1 MTDIYNLY
9 SIPLLI
15 LIVSCL
21 ESDVAQNF
29 GELIDLHD
37 GLTDIKQKVINTP
50 LDSNITFSDDPL
62 RMLRAI
68 RFACQLDFEIHDDL
82 VKTMTKQ
89 KNRINIVTNER
100 IVDEIN
106 KIILSK
112 TPSKGFKILEKTGIL
127 EIIMPELTSLKGI
140 DEIEGQKHK
149 DNLYHTLEVLDYI
162 CLNTDNL

>member
-1 MTDIYNLY
+1 
-9 SIPLLI
+9 
-15 LIVSCL
+15 
-21 ESDVAQNF
+21 
-29 GELIDLHD
+29 
-37 GLTDIKQKVINTP
+37 
-50 LDSNITFSDDPL
+50 
-62 RMLRAI
+62 MLRAI

-112 TPSKGFKILEKTGIL
+112 TPSMGFKILEKTGIL
-127 EIIMPELTSLKGI
+127 EIIIPELTSLKGI

-149 DNLYHTLEVLDYI
+149 DNFYHTLEVLDNI
-162 CLNTDNL
+162 SKKTDNLWLRWAPISRIHQQSLGALCTDHAGFKLHHCRDASSSTNQF